1 MLLRVPAYY
10 KNFVCI
16 AEKCRYSCCAG
27 WDVDLDDDTADYYRS
42 VEGAFGERLRSRM
55 VKGEDGVHFALEADG
70 RCPFL
75 NSGSL
80 CDIYIELGE
89 ESLSEVCTEFP
100 RFTMEYGDVRE
111 KMLSLACQEV
121 GKLMF
126 ASSEKMTWEERD
138 MPECCLCGEECAGAE
153 GQSEEPAQLGEEPEE
168 EVSAEQLE
176 AVRTEAVRILQ
187 DRRKPVF
194 ERAEE
199 FLIYCSRMQ
208 QELFCEGESSGQ
220 GGIAEEIG
228 QEISRM
234 SGEERSAEAYRYFTV
249 RMESF
254 EQLDILGEVWVK
266 EKEKL
271 YRTYRKDN
279 YLTILSDYR
288 NAVREK
294 EYEYEHLLVYFTFRY
309 LMRAYYDDNI
319 FIKAQFAVY
328 SVLMIRDM
336 DAARFH
342 ENGGKFDLEDR
353 IDNAWM
359 YSREVE
365 HSEENMEL
373 LDEEFQFEEAYRL
386 KQLIRQLRL

>member
-1 MLLRVPAYY
+1 MLLRVPTYY
-10 KNFVCI
+10 KDFACI
-16 AEKCRYSCCAG
+16 AEKCNYSCCAG
-27 WDVDLDDDTADYYRS
+27 WDVDLDEETADYYRS
-42 VEGAFGERLRSRM
+42 VKGAFGERLKSRM
-55 VKGEDGVHFALEADG
+55 VKGEDGVHFALEKDG

-75 NSGSL
+75 NSENL

-89 ESLSEVCTEFP
+89 EALSEVCTEFP
-100 RFTMEYGDVRE
+100 RFTMEYENVRE

-126 ASSEKMTWEERD
+126 ASSEKMTWEERN
-138 MPECCLCGEECAGAE
+138 MPECCLCGEEECAE
-153 GQSEEPAQLGEEPEE
+153 SEEEPEE
-168 EVSAEQLE
+168 ESEEEISADQLE

-208 QELFCEGESSGQ
+208 QELFCEGAPSEWRENSEG
-220 GGIAEEIG
+220 IG
-228 QEISRM
+228 QEISGM
-234 SGEERSAEAYRYFTV
+234 SEEERSAEAYRYFML

-254 EQLDILGEVWVK
+254 EKLDIIGQAWK
-266 EKEKL
+266 EEKRKL
-271 YRTYRKDN
+271 YSACRESD
-279 YLTILSDYR
+279 YLTLISDYMKSVGKR
-288 NAVREK
+288 

-309 LMRAYYDDNI
+309 LMRAYYDDNL

-328 SVLMIRDM
+328 SVLMLRDM
-336 DAARFH
+336 DAVRYH
-342 ENGGKFDLEDR
+342 ENGGKFDLKDR

-373 LDEEFQFEEAYRL
+373 LDEEFQFEDTYRL
-386 KQLIRQLRL
+386 EQLLLQLRLR